1 MDKASNAN
9 ENGDTLVIHDTTT
22 GMFTWLTNA
31 PENININKMTNTERK
46 LVTIGL
52 PVHAAMVVAMAA
64 LDMACNI
71 VGHEQVRAKIESVNR
86 SFRRRGHKMKSRI
99 LTTMDSNKTN
109 RVLERPKRP
118 WSSLLVGCPWGLV
131 SQMWGCTIAPWHPD
145 WLKNAADS
153 TYLASWNIEKQRE
166 LIGN

>member
-31 PENININKMTNTERK
+31 PENININKMNNTERK

-71 VGHEQVRAKIESVNR
+71 VGHEQS
-86 SFRRRGHKMKSRI
+86 
-99 LTTMDSNKTN
+99 
-109 RVLERPKRP
+109 
-118 WSSLLVGCPWGLV
+118 
-131 SQMWGCTIAPWHPD
+131 
-145 WLKNAADS
+145 
-153 TYLASWNIEKQRE
+153 
-166 LIGN
+166 